1 MTDAL
6 LAGKIVV
13 VTGGAQ
19 GIGRAIATRFLEA
32 GAAHVVIADLDGD
45 QADETAKAL
54 DEDRATGRACD
65 VADEDAVARL
75 VDGTIGAHG
84 DLHVLV
90 NNAGITRDAMMHR
103 MTLAEFRQVID
114 VHVQGTW
121 LCSRAAI
128 THMRARPGGGAIVNL
143 ASISGKVGNLG
154 QTNYAA
160 AKAGIVAM
168 TKSTAREGARFGV
181 RANAIVPG
189 LIATEMTA
197 AMPEEAL
204 AEKVAGIPLGR
215 AGEPDEVAKVA
226 LFLASDLASYVTGT
240 TVEITGGRHM

>member
-6 LAGKIVV
+6 LAGRVV
-13 VTGGAQ
+13 IVTGAAQ
-19 GIGRAIATRFLEA
+19 GIGQAIASRFLDA
-32 GAAHVVIADLDGD
+32 GAAHVVIADLNGD
-45 QADETAKAL
+45 HADETAQAL
-54 DEDRATGRACD
+54 DETRATGRACD

-90 NNAGITRDAMMHR
+90 NNAGITRDAMMHK
-103 MTLAEFRQVID
+103 MTLSEFRQVID
-114 VHVQGTW
+114 VHLQGTW
-121 LCSRAAI
+121 LCSRAAL

-154 QTNYAA
+154 QSNYAA
-160 AKAGIVAM
+160 AKAGIVAL
-168 TKSTAREGARFGV
+168 TKSTAREGARFDI

-189 LIATEMTA
+189 LIATDMTT
-197 AMPEEAL
+197 AMPQEAWD
-204 AEKVAGIPLGR
+204 EKQADIPLGR

-240 TVEITGGRHM
+240 SVEVTGGRHM